1 MATSSRGYN
10 PRKENL
16 INCMCPSRM
25 IEQSVA
31 HVHEPEKAHP
41 LFNWVKL
48 SFAQLSVATSFRRDD
63 GPLQT
68 LCARFKLFHLGGERP
83 RAVKW
88 KCDDGVRRGLPWCK
102 NLWYLIARTEVWWL
116 NNWLSC
122 VRRVMDARGRLLRTR
137 ERKSRTR
144 RQHLALID
152 RLARLL
158 TPKSHY
164 PRKNCFFRLEPS
176 HHLFLSQ
183 IAHHVIYLP
192 LLIRYSWS
200 CVQGNRWL
208 WLS

>member
-1 MATSSRGYN
+1 MPVSYDRTKCRTYAWT
-10 PRKENL
+10 RKG
-16 INCMCPSRM
+16 
-25 IEQSVA
+25 
-31 HVHEPEKAHP
+31 P

-63 GPLQT
+63 VPLQT
-68 LCARFKLFHLGGERP
+68 LCARFKLFHLRGERP

-88 KCDDGVRRGLPWCK
+88 KCDDEIRRGLPWCK

-144 RQHLALID
+144 RQYLALID

-164 PRKNCFFRLEPS
+164 PRKNCFFPTWTKPS
-176 HHLFLSQ
+176 LVPKPDGPSRDIFTFVDTL
-183 IAHHVIYLP
+183 
-192 LLIRYSWS
+192 
-200 CVQGNRWL
+200 
-208 WLS
+208 